1 MTKVTTTANAVLASK
16 LAVAAVAL
24 PLAAFNIGMEKI
36 RNTDI
41 GSAIDNTNYVD
52 IIQVQGEFGEAIR
65 SIASNFLSDDKLSA
79 EQEDKLAKFKAKQQQ
94 ASEDT
99 TDLNN

>member
-1 MTKVTTTANAVLASK
+1 MTKVTTTANITLASK
-16 LAVAAVAL
+16 VLVAAVAL
-24 PLAAFNIGMEKI
+24 PLAGFNIGMEKI
-36 RNTDI
+36 RTTDI
-41 GSAIDNTNYVD
+41 GQAIDNTNYID
-52 IIQVQGEFGEAIR
+52 ILQVQGEFGDAVR
-65 SIASNFLSDDKLSA
+65 NIASNFLSDDKLSA